1 MNDLISVIVTVHN
14 SEKYISECLDSL
26 MSQTYS
32 DIEILCVDGGSIDS
46 TPTILIDYADR
57 DSRIRIINDS
67 NTSYGHK
74 INVGIE
80 KSYGKYISVL
90 ESDDYYDSTMLEKLY
105 GIASK
110 YDTDIVNSNYISFYS
125 IMGKKVTKL
134 IHMYEPDE
142 YDRLIIADKYS
153 KLSNITRYWTGLFKR
168 DFLLRCNI
176 RMNESPGASYQDMSF
191 RFLTSILAKSVYHLN
206 EALYWYRVDNPESSM
221 HDSAKSIMIMGEHEY
236 LRNELT
242 KRNILEDIIWHEEI
256 DWKYRDFFG
265 NMAYINTPG
274 PNRDNFFD
282 MYLKELENDREL
294 IEKYRLNGYCDETT
308 MMITLP
314 PDEMKRKI
322 EECSQ
327 LAIENKVNEG
337 KLIHSIIQWNNT
349 IVICGSGMR
358 GRGALEK
365 ISSIGC
371 NDIILTDNSP
381 RKIGSKLGT
390 YTIRSTEEVA
400 KAMPEALYVIANKNY
415 CKEIR
420 AQLLDLGILE
430 KNITLFY

>member
-1 MNDLISVIVTVHN
+1 MSDLISVIVTVHN
-14 SEKYISECLDSL
+14 SEKYICECLDSL

-46 TPTILIDYADR
+46 TPTILRDYAGR

-80 KSYGKYISVL
+80 ESDGKYISVL

-110 YDTDIVNSNYISFYS
+110 YDTDIANSNYISFYN
-125 IMGKKVTKL
+125 IMGKKVTEL
-134 IHMYEPDE
+134 IHMYESDE
-142 YDRLIIADKYS
+142 YDQLIISDKYGR
-153 KLSNITRYWTGLFKR
+153 LSNITRYWTGLFKR
-168 DFLLRCNI
+168 DFLLKCNI

-191 RFLTSILAKSVYHLN
+191 RFLTSILAKRVYHLN

-221 HDSAKSIMIMGEHEY
+221 HDSEKSIMIMREHEY
-236 LRNELT
+236 LHNELI
-242 KRNILEDIIWHEEI
+242 KRNILDDIIWHEEI

-265 NMAYINTPG
+265 NMTYVNMSG
-274 PNRDNFFD
+274 PNRDKFFD
-282 MYLKELENDREL
+282 MYLQELENDREL
-294 IEKYRLNGYCDETT
+294 IDKYRLNGYCNETT
-308 MMITLP
+308 MMITLS
-314 PDEMKRKI
+314 PDEMKSKI
-322 EECSQ
+322 EEYSH
-327 LAIENKVNEG
+327 LAIERRINES
-337 KLIHSIIQWNNT
+337 KLIHSIIQWNNS

-358 GRGALEK
+358 GRSALEK
-365 ISSIGC
+365 ITSIGC
-371 NDIILTDNSP
+371 NDIMITDNSP
-381 RKIGSKLGT
+381 DKIGSKLGT

-400 KAMPEALYVIANKNY
+400 KTMPEALYIIANKNC

-420 AQLLDLGILE
+420 AQLLDLGIQE
-430 KNITLFY
+430 KNMVLFY